1 MFSFFADAPRRSTP
15 WRMRLLAGAA
25 AVAVLAGGAPAQAQ
39 SAPPSGR
46 QIVEQPGPDGLT
58 SDGLYLEADAITRDQ
73 ETDVITAT
81 GSVQA
86 RYQGRLLRADRVD
99 YNETTG
105 LLSAAGN
112 AELINADG
120 TIQYADTIELDDELR
135 AGVATGFAA
144 RLEDNIKLAAATA
157 VRRSETVNELNNA
170 IFTPC
175 DICDSEGD
183 PSEPTWSI
191 QADTVVQDQ
200 DNAVVFYRNAVIR
213 IAGVPVFYAPVF
225 WHADPTAER
234 QSGFLMPAITSSD
247 GRGFSYEQPY
257 LWVISPHQ
265 DLIVSPQINTSVNPF
280 LNLDWRR
287 RFHSGSAQIRG
298 GYTHERLF
306 GNVDVDPTV
315 LGVQIENERYGEAE
329 SRGYLLGEGAFA
341 INGDWRWGFSV
352 ERVSDPSL
360 FDRYDIENVY
370 DERGL
375 YLTDYRRLISQ
386 VYVERQTDR
395 SYFSAAVLSFQS
407 LRLLGIDAINFAPGD
422 ARGLIYE
429 NDDTL
434 PIVGP
439 LIEAR
444 WEPEGPVFGGR
455 LRLRGSAVAL
465 FREDYVGSPV
475 ISPDFLPPVVTPDL
489 PGVDSARASFEM
501 DWRRVITTDFG
512 LRIEPF
518 ASSRGD
524 FYTIEDLPV
533 PTTDNNAVS
542 RFNATLGLDIRYPL
556 IRRFEGGSVIIEPM
570 AQIAVSPDADID
582 PRIPNE
588 DSQVIELDET
598 TLFQDNKFP
607 GYDLYEGGVRASLG
621 LRLAGEWGPT
631 QSASLFVGRMFRAE
645 EEPGYLRAALGPSLP
660 PGTLYDPTGI
670 SETASDWVVA
680 AAFQPFAGAS
690 GWTRARLDDNLEV
703 RQAEVGFGARFR
715 EADLLAIRYVVDRTD
730 PNDNR
735 DAALGAVT
743 SDFQFL
749 QASGQVFVVG
759 DWGVS
764 FNAIRDIDE
773 ELWRRAEIGLLY
785 QDECLRF
792 ELIYERN
799 EDLLAGRGIRSSEGV
814 FVRLN
819 LATLGGSR

>member
-1 MFSFFADAPRRSTP
+1 MFSFLADVSGSTP
-15 WRMRLLAGAA
+15 WRTRLLAGAA
-25 AVAVLAGGAPAQAQ
+25 AAAVLAFGAPALAQ
-39 SAPPSGR
+39 SAPATGR
-46 QIVEQPGPDGLT
+46 QVVEQPGPDGLT

-73 ETDVITAT
+73 ESDVITAT

-99 YNETTG
+99 YNEETG

-120 TIQYADTIELDDELR
+120 TVQYADTIELDDELR

-175 DICDSEGD
+175 DICNSEGE

-265 DLIVSPQINTSVNPF
+265 DLIVSPQINASVNPF

-306 GNVDVDPTV
+306 GNVDIDPTA
-315 LGVQIENERYGEAE
+315 GVQIENERYGEAE

-341 INGDWRWGFSV
+341 INSDWRWGFSV

-360 FDRYDIENVY
+360 FDRYDIEDVY

-395 SYFSAAVLSFQS
+395 SYFSAALLSFQS
-407 LRLLGIDAINFAPGD
+407 LRLLGVDTVNFPPGD

-434 PIVGP
+434 PLVGP

-465 FREDYVGSPV
+465 IREDYVGSPV
-475 ISPDFLPPVVTPDL
+475 ISPDYLPPVVTPGL

-501 DWRRVITTDFG
+501 DWRRVINTDLG
-512 LRIEPF
+512 IRLEPF

-533 PTTDNNAVS
+533 ATTDNNAVS

-570 AQIAVSPDADID
+570 AQIAISPDADID

-598 TLFQDNKFP
+598 TLFQENKFP
-607 GYDLYEGGVRASLG
+607 GYDLYEGGARASLG
-621 LRLAGEWGPT
+621 VRVAGEWGPT
-631 QSASLFVGRMFRAE
+631 RSASLFVGRMFRAE
-645 EEPGYLRAALGPSLP
+645 EETGYLRQVTGGP
-660 PGTLYDPTGI
+660 PGDLYDPTGI
-670 SETASDWVVA
+670 SETASDWVVS

-690 GWTRARLDDNLEV
+690 GWTRARLDDDLEV

-715 EADLLAIRYVVDRTD
+715 EADRVALRYIVERSD
-730 PNDNR
+730 PSP
-735 DAALGAVT
+735 LGNQN
-743 SDFQFL
+743 FQYA

-773 ELWRRAEIGLLY
+773 ELWRRAEVGLLY
-785 QDECLRF
+785 EDECLRF
-792 ELIYERN
+792 ELVYERN

>member
-1 MFSFFADAPRRSTP
+1 MFSFPADAPGRSTP
-15 WRMRLLAGAA
+15 WRTRLLAGAA
-25 AVAVLAGGAPAQAQ
+25 AIATVVAGAQAHAQ
-39 SAPPSGR
+39 STPVAGR
-46 QIVEQPGPDGLT
+46 QVVEQAGPDGLT

-86 RYQGRLLRADRVD
+86 RYQGRLLRADRID
-99 YNETTG
+99 YHEASG

-112 AELINADG
+112 AELINPDG
-120 TIQYADTIELDDELR
+120 TVQYADTIELDDELR

-144 RLEDNIKLAAATA
+144 RLDDNIKLAAATA

-175 DICDSEGD
+175 DICNSEGE

-200 DNAVVFYRNAVIR
+200 DNAIVFYRNAVIH
-213 IAGVPVFYAPVF
+213 IGGVPVFYAPVF

-265 DLIVSPQINTSVNPF
+265 DLIVSPQINGSINPF

-287 RFHSGSAQIRG
+287 RFHSGSAHIRG

-306 GNVDVDPTV
+306 GNVDIDPGP
-315 LGVQIENERYGEAE
+315 GVQIENERYGEAE

-341 INGDWRWGFSV
+341 INSDWRWGFSI
-352 ERVSDPSL
+352 ERVSDPTL
-360 FDRYDIENVY
+360 FDRYDIEDVY

-386 VYVERQTDR
+386 VYVERQTER

-407 LRLLGIDAINFAPGD
+407 LRLLGIDSVTFAPGD

-475 ISPDFLPPVVTPDL
+475 ISADYLPVGPTDGL

-501 DWRRVITTDFG
+501 DWRRVLTTDFG
-512 LRIEPF
+512 LRLEPF
-518 ASSRGD
+518 ATSRGD
-524 FYTIEDLPV
+524 FYTVEDLPV
-533 PTTDNNAVS
+533 PIAENNAVS
-542 RFNATLGLDIRYPL
+542 RFNATLGLDLRYPL
-556 IRRFEGGSVIIEPM
+556 IRRFEGGSVVIEPM
-570 AQIAVSPDADID
+570 AQIAISPETDID

-588 DSQVIELDET
+588 DSQVFELDET
-598 TLFQDNKFP
+598 TLFQENKFP
-607 GYDLYEGGVRASLG
+607 GYDLYEGGARASLG
-621 LRLAGEWGPT
+621 VRIAGEWGPT
-631 QSASLFVGRMFRAE
+631 RSASLFVGRMFRAE
-645 EEPGYLRAALGPSLP
+645 EETGYLRQVTGAP
-660 PGTLYDPTGI
+660 PGELYDPTGI

-715 EADLLAIRYVVDRTD
+715 EADRVALRYIVERTD
-730 PNDNR
+730 PSP
-735 DAALGAVT
+735 LGSQNFEYA
-743 SDFQFL
+743 

-764 FNAIRDIDE
+764 FNAIRDLDE
-773 ELWRRAEIGLLY
+773 ALWRRAEIGLLY
-785 QDECLRF
+785 EDECLRF

>member
-1 MFSFFADAPRRSTP
+1 MFSFLADVSGSTP
-15 WRMRLLAGAA
+15 WRTRLLAGAA
-25 AVAVLAGGAPAQAQ
+25 AAAVLAFGAPALAQ
-39 SAPPSGR
+39 SAPATGR
-46 QIVEQPGPDGLT
+46 QVVEQPGPDGLT

-73 ETDVITAT
+73 ESDVITAT

-99 YNETTG
+99 YNEETG

-120 TIQYADTIELDDELR
+120 TVQYADTIELDDELR

-265 DLIVSPQINTSVNPF
+265 DLIVSPQINASVNPF

-306 GNVDVDPTV
+306 GNVDIDPTA
-315 LGVQIENERYGEAE
+315 GVQIENERYGEAE

-341 INGDWRWGFSV
+341 INSDWRWGFSV

-360 FDRYDIENVY
+360 FDRYDIEDVY

-395 SYFSAAVLSFQS
+395 SYFSAALLSFQS
-407 LRLLGIDAINFAPGD
+407 LRLLGVDTVNFPPGD

-434 PIVGP
+434 PLVGP

-465 FREDYVGSPV
+465 IREDYVGSPV
-475 ISPDFLPPVVTPDL
+475 ISPDYLPPVVTPDL

-501 DWRRVITTDFG
+501 DWRRVINTDLGIRF
-512 LRIEPF
+512 EPF

-533 PTTDNNAVS
+533 ATTDNNAVS

-570 AQIAVSPDADID
+570 AQIAISPDADID

-598 TLFQDNKFP
+598 TLFQENKFP
-607 GYDLYEGGVRASLG
+607 GYDLYEGGARASLG
-621 LRLAGEWGPT
+621 VRIAGEWGPT
-631 QSASLFVGRMFRAE
+631 RSASLFVGRMFRAE
-645 EEPGYLRAALGPSLP
+645 EETGYLRQVTGGP
-660 PGTLYDPTGI
+660 PGDLYDPTGI
-670 SETASDWVVA
+670 SETASDWVVS

-690 GWTRARLDDNLEV
+690 GWTRARLDDDLEV

-715 EADLLAIRYVVDRTD
+715 EADRVALRYIVERSD
-730 PNDNR
+730 PSP
-735 DAALGAVT
+735 LGNQN
-743 SDFQFL
+743 FQYA

-773 ELWRRAEIGLLY
+773 ELWRRAEVGLLY
-785 QDECLRF
+785 EDECLRF
-792 ELIYERN
+792 ELVYERN